1 MGALVAGTDDQ
12 FEQEKGSLYMLRKD
26 KTVNKSL
33 TKIGISNGLAWSSDK
48 TKFYYIDSLKYRVD
62 SYDYDNSTGA
72 LCKSLYIESKKYW
85 NSSMY
90 FKWNGDV
97 NIIPSQNQL

>member
-1 MGALVAGTDDQ
+1 MGALLAGTDDQ

-62 SYDYDNSTGA
+62 SYDYDDSTGA
-72 LCKSLYIESKKYW
+72 LCKSLYMEFSTL
-85 NSSMY
+85 NRLPFRTRLTCTVAHM
-90 FKWNGDV
+90 
-97 NIIPSQNQL
+97 